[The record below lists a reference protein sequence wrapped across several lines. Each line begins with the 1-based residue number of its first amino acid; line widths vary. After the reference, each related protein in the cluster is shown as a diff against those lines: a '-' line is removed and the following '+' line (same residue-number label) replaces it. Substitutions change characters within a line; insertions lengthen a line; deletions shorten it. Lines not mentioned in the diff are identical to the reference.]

1 MPRDIRRDFLA
12 SIVVFLVALPLS
24 LGIALASGAPVIAG
38 LIAAACG
45 GIVAGLFGGAPL
57 QVSGPAAGLTVI
69 VAGMVAKFGWPT
81 MCLIALLAGVMQ
93 LALGFMKI
101 ARAALAITPAVVH
114 GMLAGIGLTIA
125 IAQLCVVFGAP
136 KPPSAGALGNLQ
148 ALPSLLTNI
157 HLPSI
162 LLGGLAIAIL
172 LAWPKLPKKVQ
183 AVPGPLVAVF
193 VPTVVSVVG
202 NFQMERVQL
211 PDKLTEGF
219 VFPSLPAD
227 ASLWGGILGAAATI
241 ALVASVESLLSAVA
255 TDKMHN
261 GPRANLDR
269 ELIGQGAANLV
280 SGALGGLPVTGV
292 IVRSS
297 ANIRSGATSRLSA
310 ILHGVWIIFFVAL
323 FSVHIERIPLAV
335 LAGLLVH
342 VGIRLVSMHHIKDL
356 ARHRELP
363 VYAVTALGVA
373 FFGLL
378 TGVAVGLA
386 LSFII
391 LLRRMSH
398 ANIRMNRVDGRC
410 NVVVDGAL
418 TFLTVPKLM
427 RVLSEIPRGSNADID
442 LHIDFMDHAA
452 FEALHDWEQGHIR
465 GGDKVSIV
473 EHREDWYEER
483 QGETPKVRKA
493 PFDLDFASADR
504 PKAEVA

>member
-1 MPRDIRRDFLA
+1 LA

-45 GIVAGLFGGAPL
+45 GIVVGLLGGAPL
-57 QVSGPAAGLTVI
+57 QVSGPAAGLTII
-69 VAGMVAKFGWPT
+69 VAGIVAKFGWPT
-81 MCLIALLAGVMQ
+81 TCLIVLIAGLIQ
-93 LALGFMKI
+93 LALGYLRI

-136 KPPSAGALGNLQ
+136 KPPSPGAFGNLQ
-148 ALPSLLTNI
+148 ALPSLVSNT
-157 HLPSI
+157 HVPSI
-162 LLGGLAIAIL
+162 LLGGLALGIL
-172 LAWPKLPKKVQ
+172 FLWPKMPKKVQ
-183 AVPGPLVAVF
+183 AVPGPLVAVLL
-193 VPTVVSVVG
+193 PTVISVAG
-202 NFQMERVQL
+202 NFTMERVNL

-219 VFPSLPAD
+219 LFPSLPAD
-227 ASLWGGILGAAATI
+227 SSLWGGILIAAATI

-255 TDKMHN
+255 TDKMHDA
-261 GPRANLDR
+261 PRADLDR
-269 ELIGQGAANLV
+269 ELIGQGAANAI

-297 ANIRSGATSRLSA
+297 ANIRSGATTKRSA
-310 ILHGVWIIFFVAL
+310 ILHGVWIVLFVAL
-323 FSVHIERIPLAV
+323 FSPHIERIPLAV

-356 ARHRELP
+356 AKHRELP
-363 VYAVTALGVA
+363 VYTVTALGVT

-378 TGVAVGLA
+378 TGVGVGLA

-398 ANIRMNRVDGRC
+398 ANIRMSRVDGRC

-418 TFLTVPKLM
+418 TFLTVPKL
-427 RVLSEIPRGSNADID
+427 VQTLSEIPRGCDADID
-442 LHIDFMDHAA
+442 LHVDFMDHAA
-452 FEALHDWEQGHIR
+452 FEALHDWEQGHLR
-465 GGDKVSIV
+465 GGDKVNIV
-473 EHREDWYEER
+473 EHREEWYEER
-483 QGETPKVRKA
+483 QGDSPMVRKA
-493 PFDLDFASADR
+493 PFDLNLS
-504 PKAEVA
+504 PSGPQKAEAAH